1 MDNNKTEIEQNKTD
15 CETQTAKPENPNKI
29 TLFEIFVL
37 LLIIFCIFLYISPNF
52 LVFLDNR
59 KYAQMQTNAGIF
71 TSKALAEFS
80 ANSKMKAS
88 VISKKLTEEL
98 NAINKNPYSKKT
110 PAYTLGEK
118 CQGCVTI
125 TPDDKLNSIT
135 VEAYSNE
142 DSLLVRT
149 VIQPPSFVT
158 FTRDLTIPDKKD
170 KKKEDKNNNGK

>member
-52 LVFLDNR
+52 LVKLDNR

-110 PAYTLGEK
+110 PAYTLGE
-118 CQGCVTI
+118 
-125 TPDDKLNSIT
+125 
-135 VEAYSNE
+135 
-142 DSLLVRT
+142 
-149 VIQPPSFVT
+149 
-158 FTRDLTIPDKKD
+158 
-170 KKKEDKNNNGK
+170 

>member
-1 MDNNKTEIEQNKTD
+1 MDNNTEIEQNKASI
-15 CETQTAKPENPNKI
+15 ETAAAKPENPNKI

-37 LLIIFCIFLYISPNF
+37 LLIVVCIFLYISPNF
-52 LVFLDNR
+52 LVKLDNR

-88 VISKKLTEEL
+88 VISKKLAEEL

-110 PAYTLGEK
+110 PAYVFGEK
-118 CQGCVTI
+118 CQGCVII

-135 VEAYSNE
+135 IEAYSNE

-158 FTRDLTIPDKKD
+158 FTRDLTVPDKKD
-170 KKKEDKNNNGK
+170 KKKEYNDNNGK